1 MSNAESRPVP
11 QDVEWVIGITGAS
24 GIRYA
29 RRLLN
34 VLPPLIKQVH
44 VVCSE
49 SALRVLKDE
58 EGVATSASGLDAQLL
73 CGAPYE
79 NVTVYNPRDIG
90 ARIASGSARMRGM
103 VVVPCSMSSLA
114 AIATGAGTHL
124 VHRAADV
131 ALKEG
136 RTLIVVPRETPLSAI
151 HLQNMLTL
159 AQAGVRIVP
168 AMPGFYH
175 NPATI
180 DDLVDHLVMKILDL
194 MQIPNSLVARWR
206 EPKS

>member
-1 MSNAESRPVP
+1 MEPKAE
-11 QDVEWVIGITGAS
+11 EWIIGITGAS

-29 RRLLN
+29 RRLLQ
-34 VLPPLIKQVH
+34 VLPPLIKHTH

-58 EGVATSASGLDAQLL
+58 EGIAVSSSGLDSHVL
-73 CGAPYE
+73 CGVSHE
-79 NVTVYNPRDIG
+79 NVTVHNPRDIG

-131 ALKEG
+131 ALKER
-136 RTLIVVPRETPLSAI
+136 RTLILVPRETPLSAI

-159 AQAGVRIVP
+159 AGAGAHIVP

-175 NPATI
+175 NPKTI
-180 DDLVDHLVMKILDL
+180 DDIVDHLVMKILDL
-194 MQIPNSLVARWR
+194 MDIPNNMVARWR
-206 EPKS
+206 QPTAS